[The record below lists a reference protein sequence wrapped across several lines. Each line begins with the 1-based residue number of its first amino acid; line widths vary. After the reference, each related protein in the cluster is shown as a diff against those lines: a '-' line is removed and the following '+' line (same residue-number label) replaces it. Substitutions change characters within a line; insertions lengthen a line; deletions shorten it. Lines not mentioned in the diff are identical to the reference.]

1 MLHVGAVVLAGFP
14 SGIAGVVAIVGALVL
29 GLIVLALGA
38 FVYRSLTGGIEW
50 PEDRE
55 PAEDEARK
63 SHNEDDEWDYY

>member
-1 MLHVGAVVLAGFP
+1 MLNAGAVLMAGLP
-14 SGIAGVVAIVGALVL
+14 SGVAGVVAFAGVLVL

-50 PEDRE
+50 PDDRE

-63 SHNEDDEWDYY
+63 SHDEDEEWDYY